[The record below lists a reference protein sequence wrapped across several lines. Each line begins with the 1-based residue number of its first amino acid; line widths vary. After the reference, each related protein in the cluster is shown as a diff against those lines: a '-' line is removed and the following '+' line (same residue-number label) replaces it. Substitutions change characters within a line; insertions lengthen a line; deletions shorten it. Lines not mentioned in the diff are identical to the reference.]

1 MLEIKNLSAGYKPG
15 IPVLEDFSLTLQAGE
30 RVGITGQNGTG
41 KSTLAKAIMGLTPWA
56 AGTLT
61 FEGTNLLSLAP
72 HHRNRLGIAY
82 FMQGGRVYRQLT
94 VEENLKLA
102 GSGIKNFNLARELH
116 KLEMNELP
124 LFAKSVRMKLAA
136 GNLSGGERHL
146 LAFAMTIL
154 SCPGMKLMIADEPSA
169 GMAQTVQQKILY
181 LINSFFFKTNTSLVL
196 IEQNSIFL
204 TNLSTNSLLFINN

>member
-56 AGTLT
+56 TGTLT
-61 FEGTNLLSLAP
+61 FEGTNLLPLAP
-72 HHRNRLGIAY
+72 HHRNKLGIVY

-94 VEENLKLA
+94 VEENLKIA

-124 LFAKSVRMKLAA
+124 LFAKAGRMKLAA

-154 SCPGMKLMIADEPSA
+154 SCPGMKLLVADEPSA
-169 GMAQTVQQKILY
+169 GMAQTVQKDVFFVLF
-181 LINSFFFKTNTSLVL
+181 SFLSKVNCSLVL
-196 IEQNSIFL
+196 IEQNSAFL
-204 TNLSTNSLLFINN
+204 NNLTSNKKLYINN